1 VLDYLQ
7 GIARN
12 WPPAGASLLLALVVG
27 GLLWLTHNALT
38 RFDDREV
45 LFRDSNV
52 AYAVQRIALVLAFGI
67 AVLPTITRAGE
78 DHPWYSL
85 GGQAME
91 LAWVFVALL
100 GVRYLVDVVVLV
112 RVDNT
117 AELLRGNV
125 ALGVVEAGFY
135 VGFGFI
141 LNGSLTGAAPTLGQG
156 IASTVVFGLLGL
168 AVVVGVFWL
177 HEAVTPWHLREHLR
191 EGRLAAALEAAGV
204 LAATGIVVRE
214 GVAGDFTGWTG
225 DLVAFAGT
233 VAFAVGTL
241 YLFRWLANRLLLR
254 TVTLA
259 DIQERDL
266 APAAAFGAAVM
277 VVVALSVAAVVRTQL

>member
-1 VLDYLQ
+1 MLDYLQ

-45 LFRDSNV
+45 LFRDGNV
-52 AYAVQRIALVLAFGI
+52 AYAAQRIALVLAFGI

-233 VAFAVGTL
+233 VVFAVGTL

>member
-1 VLDYLQ
+1 M
-7 GIARN
+7 
-12 WPPAGASLLLALVVG
+12 
-27 GLLWLTHNALT
+27 
-38 RFDDREV
+38 
-45 LFRDSNV
+45 
-52 AYAVQRIALVLAFGI
+52 QRIALVLAFGV
-67 AVLPTITRAGE
+67 AVLPTITRGGD

-100 GVRYLVDVVVLV
+100 GVRYLVDVVVLA

-135 VGFGFI
+135 LGFGFV

-156 IASTVVFGLLGL
+156 LASTVVFGLLGL

-177 HEAVTPWHLREHLR
+177 HELVTPWHLRQHLR
-191 EGRLAAALEAAGV
+191 EGRPAAAYEAAGV

-214 GVAGDFTGWTG
+214 GVAGDFTGWSAG
-225 DLVAFAGT
+225 LVAFAGT
-233 VAFAVGTL
+233 VVFAVGTL

-254 TVTLA
+254 TVTLRE
-259 DIQERDL
+259 IQERGL
-266 APAAAFGAAVM
+266 ATAAAFGAAVM